1 MARDEH
7 TSRRSFMDR
16 LRAVPAA
23 TWVGLAIAG
32 VLAVFVM
39 QNRDSTTIELLWMT
53 YRAPQW
59 LTLLVVFGV
68 GWLVGSLVRR
78 NRKR

>member
-1 MARDEH
+1 MAPDEK
-7 TSRRSFMDR
+7 TSRRSFLDR
-16 LRAVPAA
+16 LRAVPGPTWIGLVIAA
-23 TWVGLAIAG
+23 
-32 VLAVFVM
+32 VLVVFVM

-59 LTLLVVFGV
+59 LTLLVVFGI
-68 GWLVGSLVRR
+68 GWLVGALVRR